1 MKNVYFVRHGE
12 SVANATGIRLG
23 ESAQLTALGEKQALL
38 AAARLKNLPLERII
52 ASPFVRAHHTASII
66 AEHLERKI
74 DTVSLLFIERR
85 NPSSMLNRDSKDPE
99 IEKVWDEIA
108 RNYDAKNWRHSD
120 EENFEDLCTRAI
132 AALSFLEALPEQHI
146 LVVTHGMFMKVLFAH
161 VLLGK
166 HMNGRIFWDKFVPI
180 KTIAN
185 TGIVHL
191 EHTENYHK
199 TAMYWKVVSWNDHAH
214 LLGG

>member
-1 MKNVYFVRHGE
+1 
-12 SVANATGIRLG
+12 
-23 ESAQLTALGEKQALL
+23 
-38 AAARLKNLPLERII
+38 
-52 ASPFVRAHHTASII
+52 
-66 AEHLERKI
+66 
-74 DTVSLLFIERR
+74 
-85 NPSSMLNRDSKDPE
+85 MLNRDSKDPE

-161 VLLGK
+161 VLLGE
-166 HMNGRIFWDKFVPI
+166 HINGRIFWDKFVPM

-185 TGIVHL
+185 TGIMHL
-191 EHTENYHK
+191 EYVENYHK
-199 TAMYWKVVSWNDHAH
+199 TAMYWKVISWNDHAH
-214 LLGG
+214 LT